1 MDVTVVQFAL
11 SLCGSSSLICLLLS
25 NFFLNFS
32 QRLLLL
38 QPTSARHESSGHL
51 WAVCRAGH
59 TNWYNHHLITV
70 LFLNLF
76 IFYSVSNLFM
86 WKHPPL
92 CCHHRHPAPYAAHRI
107 ISGALSCF
115 LWLFHSTVRPTNTRR
130 HVAIHPA
137 SARVKWTEL
146 NAMRTNTKWKLKFQQ
161 NQLTRNYE
169 FMFIILFRINSL
181 LSPKNSFKYLW
192 NELIY
197 VKL

>member
-1 MDVTVVQFAL
+1 MGVVHWFVYFCL
-11 SLCGSSSLICLLLS
+11 NLLKIFPSVCCYSS
-25 NFFLNFS
+25 
-32 QRLLLL
+32 
-38 QPTSARHESSGHL
+38 QPARHESSGHL
-51 WAVCRAGH
+51 WAICRAGH

-107 ISGALSCF
+107 ISVGLCLVSSDC
-115 LWLFHSTVRPTNTRR
+115 STVRPTNTRR
-130 HVAIHPA
+130 HVAIHPT
-137 SARVKWTEL
+137 SQPVLVPSWTL
-146 NAMRTNTKWKLKFQQ
+146 YAMRMNTKWKLKFQQ